1 MQKFRCFIHFKL
13 SGYSNIVIPVWI
25 LKISSYVPVLHSV
38 HTILWVKKSMCKK
51 LIQETSLKSNPELF
65 LIIKMVVLRC
75 SLIGKFLRG
84 CINFT

>member
-38 HTILWVKKSMCKK
+38 HTILWVKNSFRNFFK
-51 LIQETSLKSNPELF
+51 IQIL
-65 LIIKMVVLRC
+65 
-75 SLIGKFLRG
+75 
-84 CINFT
+84 NFS